1 MTGSL
6 IGIFLTAIFIE
17 NFVLNQILGL
27 CPFIGVSS
35 RTESAVG
42 MGISVTFVMVMAGVA
57 TWGIQNLVLIPYS
70 LEYLQTVSFILIIAA
85 LVQFVEMVIKK
96 LAPALYKSL
105 GVFLPLITTNCAV
118 LGVALI
124 NVKRNYGL
132 LESSFH
138 ALGGGLG
145 FLLALVIMSG
155 IRERLA
161 ISEVPVAMR
170 GAPIAFITAGLL
182 ATAFMGLSG
191 LI

>member
-1 MTGSL
+1 MIEAL
-6 IGIFLTAIFIE
+6 LGIFLVAIFIE
-17 NFVLNQILGL
+17 NYVFSQILGL
-27 CPFIGVSS
+27 CPFIGVSNK
-35 RTESAVG
+35 TESAVG
-42 MGISVTFVMVMAGVA
+42 MGLAVTFVMVMAGVA
-57 TWGIQNLVLIPYS
+57 TWLTQSLILVPYG
-70 LEYLQTVSFILIIAA
+70 LEYLQTISFILIIAA

-96 LAPALYKSL
+96 MAPTLYNSL

-124 NVKRNYGL
+124 NVKKSYGL
-132 LESSFH
+132 IESAVNS
-138 ALGGGLG
+138 LGAGLG
-145 FLLALVIMSG
+145 FMLALVIMSG

-170 GAPIAFITAGLL
+170 GAPIAFVTAGLL

>member
-1 MTGSL
+1 MTESL

-27 CPFIGVSS
+27 CPFIGVSG

-57 TWGIQNLVLIPYS
+57 TWAVQNLILVPYS
-70 LEYLQTVSFILIIAA
+70 LEYLQTVTFILIIAA

-96 LAPALYKSL
+96 LAPALYKAL

-132 LESSFH
+132 LESALN

>member
-57 TWGIQNLVLIPYS
+57 TWGVQNLVLVPYS